1 MAISQEDHQQPEEDL
16 KNPYHLWKK
25 KKKNIWQSLN
35 KTIHCYYWC
44 EMSQN

>member
-25 KKKNIWQSLN
+25 KKHLAESK
-35 KTIHCYYWC
+35 
-44 EMSQN
+44 QNNTLLLLV